1 MAVTKT
7 PFGMSREGEPLTLY
21 TLDNGSVSVQLTDL
35 GATIVSI
42 KMQDKY
48 ENIRDIVLGYD
59 TPEAYMTNGGYL
71 GAWVG
76 RSGNRIDKAKFTLGG
91 KTYQLPVNDN
101 ENNLHSGPDVFSRRR
116 AEVVSVLEDAV
127 TFRLKDASLQ
137 QGYPGSFTAEVTYT
151 LTEDNA
157 LRMEYRA
164 ECDQDT
170 VTYTLTDDN
179 TLRLKY
185 RAKCDQDTVCN
196 MTNHSYFNLGGHD
209 CGSMEDTLLQLN
221 CEYYT
226 PVIDHQAIPT
236 GEYRPV
242 KGTAF
247 DFTQAKPIGQYIGA
261 DDEQLKFVGGYGHN
275 FVIRKERGP
284 VIKFAQAYQPK
295 TGICMECYTDLPGVQ
310 FYAGNGIGE
319 KAGKGGAVYR
329 NRSGFCLET
338 QFYPN
343 SINQDGFAKPILKA
357 GEEFKSVT
365 TYKFSVK

>member
-1 MAVTKT
+1 MAVTKE
-7 PFGMSREGEPLTLY
+7 PFGNDYTLY
-21 TLDNGSVSVQLTDL
+21 TITNEHGTQVKLTDL
-35 GATIVSI
+35 GGTVVSI
-42 KMQDKY
+42 LFEDKN
-48 ENIRDIVLGYD
+48 ETMRDVVLGYD

-170 VTYTLTDDN
+170 V
-179 TLRLKY
+179 
-185 RAKCDQDTVCN
+185 CN

-236 GEYRPV
+236 GEYRQV

-247 DFTQAKPIGQYIGA
+247 DFTQAKPIGQDIGA
-261 DDEQLKFVGGYGHN
+261 DDEQLKFVGGYDHN

-284 VIKFAQAYQPK
+284 AIKFAQAYQPK

-365 TYKFSVK
+365 TYKFSVR